1 MPTHEFEAS
10 IVDALTRRIAEADSH
25 LVIRLQR
32 SGGPGPDIVIQNTD
46 NGRALAIELKRSSG
60 ALPISLYP
68 QLKAINE
75 EYKGPGADFVVLS
88 TAPPSGVLAHSS
100 STAHIDIIQVKD
112 TEDAM
117 LALEPRIK
125 LLDPRQ

>member
-10 IVDALTRRIAEADSH
+10 ILDALTRRIANSDSR
-25 LVIRLQR
+25 LVIRQQR

-46 NGRALAIELKRSSG
+46 NGHALAIEIKRSSG

-68 QLKAINE
+68 QLKAIKE
-75 EYKGPGADFVVLS
+75 EYKGHGADFVVLS
-88 TAPPSGVLAHSS
+88 TAPPSAVLAHSS

-112 TEDAM
+112 TEESM